1 MNVKEKGQ
9 SGIYTKV
16 YGYIPKDVE
25 RKQFTTEKGTVDLL
39 VFDLVYDTGS
49 ISKETK
55 APITKGMRCEVA
67 ASKLGAGEILRK
79 GSKLEVGGPLRVDY
93 DKLKDKTY
101 VSVRVA
107 ELKID

>member
-16 YGYIPKDVE
+16 YGYIPKDAE
-25 RKQFTTEKGTVDLL
+25 LKSYKTEKGSIDKVI
-39 VFDLVYDTGS
+39 FDVVYETGS
-49 ISKETK
+49 IDKSTNK
-55 APITKGMRCEVA
+55 PQTKGIRCEVA
-67 ASKLGAGEILRK
+67 PIKLAGILPVAGTK
-79 GSKLEVGGPLRVDY
+79 IEVGGPLRVDY
-93 DKLKDKTY
+93 DKEKEKTY

>member
-25 RKQFTTEKGTVDLL
+25 TKKIETIKGTIDLL

-49 ISKETK
+49 VVKETK
-55 APITKGMRCEVA
+55 APITKGIRCEVDLNGIWFGYGCD
-67 ASKLGAGEILRK
+67 SFPK
-79 GSKLEVGGPLRVDY
+79 
-93 DKLKDKTY
+93 
-101 VSVRVA
+101 
-107 ELKID
+107 